1 MKEIKKIQDKMPADP
16 FEAELLMMAEMV
28 AGESKKEEDTDSSDE
43 ETNHFQN
50 EEISANNFG
59 DDMLQMAL
67 KTMYPTDF
75 DPHSVDL
82 EQSMQANTITP
93 HTQPGMAGHD
103 VMQQQPIM
111 MMEDQRMQTRKRG
124 APTRG
129 RQPAKRGRRSAI
141 QEPPPQPEPQR
152 ECAVMKADEN
162 MYLKFTFGVNAW
174 KQWVMTKNA
183 ELEKSSMRRKLFK
196 TELLQLT
203 ADELNY
209 SLCLFVKEV
218 RKPNGSE
225 YAPDTIYY
233 LVLGIQ
239 EYLYEN
245 GRIDNIFTDPYYER
259 FTDCLDE
266 VAKKF
271 SVLYNDSRKSFAFD
285 FIN

>member
-1 MKEIKKIQDKMPADP
+1 M
-16 FEAELLMMAEMV
+16 FFY
-28 AGESKKEEDTDSSDE
+28 SSC
-43 ETNHFQN
+43 
-50 EEISANNFG
+50 
-59 DDMLQMAL
+59 
-67 KTMYPTDF
+67 YR
-75 DPHSVDL
+75 V
-82 EQSMQANTITP
+82 
-93 HTQPGMAGHD
+93 
-103 VMQQQPIM
+103 V
-111 MMEDQRMQTRKRG
+111 
-124 APTRG
+124 
-129 RQPAKRGRRSAI
+129 
-141 QEPPPQPEPQR
+141 
-152 ECAVMKADEN
+152 
-162 MYLKFTFGVNAW
+162 
-174 KQWVMTKNA
+174 TKNS
-183 ELEKSSMRRKLFK
+183 ELEKSSVRKKLFK

-271 SVLYNDSRKSFAFD
+271 SVLYNDSRKYALNMIEYFFSV
-285 FIN
+285 ISLVTVIII